1 MRWEKSRI
9 MMMETVN
16 TIHRRY
22 ELQAQAIANRLP
34 QVFQQRGLAAPFS
47 EFLLTSAEGV
57 VLLFAILDVH
67 RIQRLEAY
75 LAPELLHHLS
85 TDLLG
90 RPVFLAN
97 SSGLRYA
104 IPLSPLPRLP
114 RLINFPGV
122 ESGRVLLGISHT
134 GDTVHLP
141 WPKLGHLLVAGKT
154 GSGKSVFLRL
164 LVYQAIAEGAQLL
177 LVDLDGATF
186 PMLANHPALL
196 APIATS
202 PESAQE
208 AVDRALGEC
217 EHRAVL
223 YQQMDSYPENLEE
236 FNTLAVHQRA
246 EPLPRLLVVLDE
258 FSTLMTTLGGPKSAF
273 ANQVTELGWRGRK
286 FGIHLVFA
294 AQDFTKQVVG
304 RVRDQV
310 NAVVCFRVRSLEA
323 ARVVGCPDAVQIS
336 ENRPGLACTDRW
348 GPVQTF
354 FLDKNALTGSSGQTI
369 LNPFDFQLALR
380 AMAEADGKMSIPLL
394 VSWGISERRA
404 RSLVEAWE
412 LRGWLRQDPARQNA
426 RYITP
431 KFEDLLSN
439 GQIGQAGSSS
449 SSSTGEKKCIPPWPF

>member
-1 MRWEKSRI
+1 
-9 MMMETVN
+9 METGN
-16 TIHRRY
+16 PISRRY

-34 QVFQQRGLAAPFS
+34 KVLQQRGLAAPFS

-57 VLLFAILDVH
+57 VILFAILDVH
-67 RIQRLEAY
+67 KIQRLEAY

-85 TDLLG
+85 TDLQG
-90 RPVFLAN
+90 RPVLLSN

-104 IPLSPLPRLP
+104 IPLSPLPNIP
-114 RLINFPGV
+114 HLINFPGV
-122 ESGRVLLGISHT
+122 ESGQVRLGVSYS
-134 GDTVHLP
+134 GDIVHLS

-164 LVYQAIAEGAQLL
+164 LVHQAIAEGARLL

-186 PMLANHPALL
+186 PMLANHPSL
-196 APIATS
+196 AAPLATS
-202 PESAQE
+202 PETAQE
-208 AVDRALGEC
+208 TVECALGEC

-223 YQQMDSYPENLEE
+223 YQQMDGFPENLEE
-236 FNTLAVHQRA
+236 YNLLAVRQQS
-246 EPLPRLLVVLDE
+246 ESLPKLLIVLDE

-310 NAVVCFRVRSLEA
+310 NAVVCFQVRSAEA
-323 ARVVGCPDAVQIS
+323 ARAVGCPDAVHIS
-336 ENRPGLACTDRW
+336 ESRPGLACTDRW

-354 FLDKNALTGSSGQTI
+354 YLDKRLLSQGGVQSLLSDFDNRLAQRALI
-369 LNPFDFQLALR
+369 E
-380 AMAEADGKMSIPLL
+380 AEGKMSIPLL

-404 RSLVEAWE
+404 RALVEAWE
-412 LRGWLRQDPARQNA
+412 LRGWLKQDPTRQNA
-426 RYITP
+426 RYLTP
-431 KFEDLLSN
+431 KFQDLLSSR
-439 GQIGQAGSSS
+439 QTHQAGSNRSS
-449 SSSTGEKKCIPPWPF
+449 

>member
-1 MRWEKSRI
+1 MT
-9 MMMETVN
+9 ETAN
-16 TIHRRY
+16 PISRRY
-22 ELQAQAIANRLP
+22 QLQAQAIANRLP
-34 QVFQQRGLAAPFS
+34 KVLQQRGLAAPFS

-57 VLLFAILDVH
+57 VLLFAVLDVH
-67 RIQRLEAY
+67 KIQRLEAY

-85 TDLLG
+85 TDLQG
-90 RPVFLAN
+90 RPVLLSN

-104 IPLSPLPRLP
+104 IPLSPLPHLP
-114 RLINFPGV
+114 NLINFPGV
-122 ESGRVLLGISHT
+122 ESGQVLLGVSHS
-134 GDTVHLP
+134 GDIVHLP

-186 PMLANHPALL
+186 PMLANHPALV
-196 APIATS
+196 APTATS
-202 PESAQE
+202 PQTAQE
-208 AVDRALGEC
+208 AVERVLGEC

-223 YQQMDSYPENLEE
+223 YQQMDGFPENLEE
-236 FNTLAVHQRA
+236 FNVLAVRQQR
-246 EPLPRLLVVLDE
+246 EPLPRLLFVLDE

-310 NAVVCFRVRSLEA
+310 NAVVCFRVRGSEA
-323 ARVVGCPDAVQIS
+323 ARAVGCPDAVHIS
-336 ENRPGLACTDRW
+336 ESRPGLACTDRW

-354 FLDKNALTGSSGQTI
+354 YLDKRLLSQVSGQS
-369 LNPFDFQLALR
+369 LLSDFDARLAQQALSE
-380 AMAEADGKMSIPLL
+380 AEGKMSIPLL
-394 VSWGISERRA
+394 VSWGIPERRA
-404 RSLVEAWE
+404 RALVEAWE

-426 RYITP
+426 RYITS
-431 KFEDLLSN
+431 KFQDLMSSSQN
-439 GQIGQAGSSS
+439 RQAGSNRSS
-449 SSSTGEKKCIPPWPF
+449 